1 MGDISLIQSCYS
13 TLSHIIV
20 LSVDY
25 VERSTCV
32 DYRLYDLLCF
42 LCVPL
47 SGLLCY
53 QIESV
58 VCCCVIQSTGT
69 SLLCCGT
76 HNTL

>member
-25 VERSTCV
+25 VERSTCI
-32 DYRLYDLLCF
+32 DHGLYDLLCF